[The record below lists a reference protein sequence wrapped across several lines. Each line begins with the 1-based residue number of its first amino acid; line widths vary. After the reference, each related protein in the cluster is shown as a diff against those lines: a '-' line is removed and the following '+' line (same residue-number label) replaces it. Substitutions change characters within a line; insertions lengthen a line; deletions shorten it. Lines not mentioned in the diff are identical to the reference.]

1 MKDIEKNV
9 KSPLQIEGME
19 VFSDLNI
26 SKIEKLLDTGM
37 YYRIWVDESYF
48 YLFHKVNKQFA
59 LKSNSIEKAHKF
71 FKTEDY
77 SEISNSFIAY
87 RYSNS
92 YVHIIYDDGYIEE
105 KTFKFVGEEHNGIRA
120 VKTINDRWFFYDT
133 IKRRI
138 NNLTGKNG
146 YILKRGFCLSE
157 IIGNNVFTIKNSYG
171 SLSLVFNI
179 PKREPIFFNGYF
191 EEFYEAPEG
200 TIVGKLYGK
209 EVFCIIKYWKT
220 PDVVGYYNTCP
231 KYMQEHNLFVARKG
245 NSWCVVKGKKEIQ
258 NSQWK
263 ESYFCFLDGYILN
276 KENESSSWNLYS
288 SETGH
293 LIPNNWKNIRL
304 DITENEEVGIIVD
317 TPDTVNKKIKII
329 DIAKESNN
337 IIQSISN
344 DFKSVIY
351 KEASINNTEN
361 FQEEQHSTKEEPI
374 VSLSVVKNTEEK
386 PATCSTSNNKKDNSS
401 EILEIPKSIDYYLF
415 VKKVVIHEGFITN
428 RINCK
433 ELEDNSCI
441 AWIVLDSEKLIL
453 TEYHRLSIHK
463 VIYKTNKDINK
474 LSKYANKH
482 RVNHP
487 YKTDVSISKQK
498 NEIINLSKTLTSLQK
513 LFEKYTY
520 TSLTINDDA
529 VHNIDRVEL
538 QNKVKTDDTC
548 ILEGTETIANNT
560 KIEELNLT
568 NEDILTANNETLNT
582 KHDVAKVE
590 LPVRESEITL
600 DLGDVIKDSHKLFTR
615 RRYIKSGNNI
625 YILFHPEEDRICS
638 SQEDCDYLIKGE
650 GKDPRFDQNFGQNSN
665 GMLRASI
672 GDSNCRCFIF
682 KRNKDNNIVLLDRVK
697 CVDCTYETEKDTNRL
712 IIIFK
717 MVSLINDSKSHDSND
732 KLKDSIS
739 ETSQSASDNI
749 NNIEPNIDVKHNRED
764 DLIALKDNILSLLR
778 NFIGPNKS
786 LKELELN
793 ITYATN
799 GVLNYSLRS
808 CNNIIKGELSVVQQ
822 EVTSVNPNMFLPDNT
837 DTDTQTQYPL
847 QLSTNVHSDD
857 SPRLLNKEKVQDIKD
872 VTELVI
878 DSCVKEKDVN
888 VKDNSNLH
896 KPITQHGIS
905 YYVESFSSLHVFK
918 QRGQTAPHKAI
929 LLLSLMDLVANGSI
943 NSNKIEFNEG
953 LEEQFMQNWK
963 KYARKD
969 TSFHPVPS
977 TPFWYMQSEPFWKL
991 IPRVEGVDSTYLLK
1005 QCNPGTP
1012 NSLRANIRY
1021 AEIDEELF
1029 VLMQK
1034 VWNRQKLRKVLL
1046 NTYL

>member
-1 MKDIEKNV
+1 MKDTEKNV

-19 VFSDLNI
+19 ISSDLNI
-26 SKIEKLLDTGM
+26 HKIEKVSDTGM

-48 YLFHKVNKQFA
+48 YLFHMVNKQFA

-105 KTFKFVGEEHNGIRA
+105 KTFKFVGEEHKGIRA
-120 VKTINDRWFFYDT
+120 VKTIIDRWFFYDT

-138 NNLTGKNG
+138 VNFTGKNG
-146 YILKRGFCLSE
+146 YKLKRGFCLSE
-157 IIGNNVFTIKNSYG
+157 IIGNNVFTIKNSFG

-209 EVFCIIKYWKT
+209 KVFCIIKYWKT

-245 NSWCVVKGKKEIQ
+245 NSWCVVKGKKEIL

-304 DITENEEVGIIVD
+304 DITESEEVGIIVD
-317 TPDTVNKKIKII
+317 TPDTVNKKIKIT

-374 VSLSVVKNTEEK
+374 VSLSVVKNSEEK

-401 EILEIPKSIDYYLF
+401 EILEIPKSIDYYVF

-487 YKTDVSISKQK
+487 YKTDVSISIQK
-498 NEIINLSKTLTSLQK
+498 NEIINLSKTVTSLQK
-513 LFEKYTY
+513 LFEKYTD

-538 QNKVKTDDTC
+538 QNEVKTDDIC

-568 NEDILTANNETLNT
+568 NEDILTANDETLNT
-582 KHDVAKVE
+582 NHDVANVE

-600 DLGDVIKDSHKLFTR
+600 DFGVVINNSHKLFTR

-625 YILFHPEEDRICS
+625 YILFNPEEDRICS
-638 SQEDCDYLIKGE
+638 SQEIG
-650 GKDPRFDQNFGQNSN
+650 
-665 GMLRASI
+665 RA
-672 GDSNCRCFIF
+672 
-682 KRNKDNNIVLLDRVK
+682 
-697 CVDCTYETEKDTNRL
+697 
-712 IIIFK
+712 
-717 MVSLINDSKSHDSND
+717 
-732 KLKDSIS
+732 
-739 ETSQSASDNI
+739 
-749 NNIEPNIDVKHNRED
+749 
-764 DLIALKDNILSLLR
+764 
-778 NFIGPNKS
+778 
-786 LKELELN
+786 
-793 ITYATN
+793 
-799 GVLNYSLRS
+799 
-808 CNNIIKGELSVVQQ
+808 
-822 EVTSVNPNMFLPDNT
+822 
-837 DTDTQTQYPL
+837 
-847 QLSTNVHSDD
+847 
-857 SPRLLNKEKVQDIKD
+857 
-872 VTELVI
+872 
-878 DSCVKEKDVN
+878 
-888 VKDNSNLH
+888 
-896 KPITQHGIS
+896 
-905 YYVESFSSLHVFK
+905 HV
-918 QRGQTAPHKAI
+918 
-929 LLLSLMDLVANGSI
+929 
-943 NSNKIEFNEG
+943 
-953 LEEQFMQNWK
+953 
-963 KYARKD
+963 
-969 TSFHPVPS
+969 
-977 TPFWYMQSEPFWKL
+977 
-991 IPRVEGVDSTYLLK
+991 
-1005 QCNPGTP
+1005 
-1012 NSLRANIRY
+1012 
-1021 AEIDEELF
+1021 
-1029 VLMQK
+1029 
-1034 VWNRQKLRKVLL
+1034 
-1046 NTYL
+1046 